1 MSSLTTARLRTWV
14 TVAMVLVL
22 VGSLAL
28 WSFHRDLLPHTIR
41 IATGER
47 SGLYYKIGDAIQ
59 GPVEHQTRRSVTLS
73 ETRGSDENY
82 QQLVNGE
89 VDLAIV
95 QGGAA
100 PLEDLSVVTP
110 LFREYV
116 FVIVRRESGISSVW
130 ELTGRKVLLGQRGSG
145 SRVAAVK
152 VLHHF
157 GIDVA
162 DLHADNARSL
172 RVLETDETVDA
183 AIVTAGIEHPQLKKI
198 LASNEFDL
206 LPIESAPAMGMVHP
220 FLRKVEVPRGLFAE
234 HPSMPPVPIPTIAT
248 TAYLVCQNNAPAE
261 LVDAALRSIHEENL
275 RLKVPTLIERQDA
288 SQWTPT
294 RMHPIAQ
301 RYFNPADNFGMMAN
315 VMESLAATKELLF
328 ALGAGIYLI
337 WIRWRR
343 MEERELQEIMEHQKE
358 HLDRF
363 LNQTLQIERAQ
374 IKSDDVEEL
383 QGYMAAVTEIKLKAL
398 QELTEEEL
406 RGDQAFSIFLDQCSN
421 LIGKIQMKMLGL
433 TSGNLSKN
441 EVAKKS
447 PRSDPPTQLR
457 KSDRPAD
464 RADG

>member
-1 MSSLTTARLRTWV
+1 
-14 TVAMVLVL
+14 
-22 VGSLAL
+22 
-28 WSFHRDLLPHTIR
+28 
-41 IATGER
+41 
-47 SGLYYKIGDAIQ
+47 
-59 GPVEHQTRRSVTLS
+59 
-73 ETRGSDENY
+73 
-82 QQLVNGE
+82 
-89 VDLAIV
+89 
-95 QGGAA
+95 
-100 PLEDLSVVTP
+100 
-110 LFREYV
+110 
-116 FVIVRRESGISSVW
+116 
-130 ELTGRKVLLGQRGSG
+130 
-145 SRVAAVK
+145 
-152 VLHHF
+152 
-157 GIDVA
+157 
-162 DLHADNARSL
+162 
-172 RVLETDETVDA
+172 
-183 AIVTAGIEHPQLKKI
+183 
-198 LASNEFDL
+198 
-206 LPIESAPAMGMVHP
+206 
-220 FLRKVEVPRGLFAE
+220 
-234 HPSMPPVPIPTIAT
+234 MPPVPIPTIAT

-383 QGYMAAVTEIKLKAL
+383 QGYMAAVNEIKLKAL

-433 TSGNLSKN
+433 TSENFSKN

>member
-1 MSSLTTARLRTWV
+1 
-14 TVAMVLVL
+14 
-22 VGSLAL
+22 
-28 WSFHRDLLPHTIR
+28 
-41 IATGER
+41 
-47 SGLYYKIGDAIQ
+47 
-59 GPVEHQTRRSVTLS
+59 
-73 ETRGSDENY
+73 
-82 QQLVNGE
+82 
-89 VDLAIV
+89 
-95 QGGAA
+95 
-100 PLEDLSVVTP
+100 
-110 LFREYV
+110 
-116 FVIVRRESGISSVW
+116 
-130 ELTGRKVLLGQRGSG
+130 
-145 SRVAAVK
+145 
-152 VLHHF
+152 
-157 GIDVA
+157 
-162 DLHADNARSL
+162 
-172 RVLETDETVDA
+172 
-183 AIVTAGIEHPQLKKI
+183 
-198 LASNEFDL
+198 
-206 LPIESAPAMGMVHP
+206 
-220 FLRKVEVPRGLFAE
+220 
-234 HPSMPPVPIPTIAT
+234 
-248 TAYLVCQNNAPAE
+248 
-261 LVDAALRSIHEENL
+261 
-275 RLKVPTLIERQDA
+275 
-288 SQWTPT
+288 
-294 RMHPIAQ
+294 MHPIAQ

-421 LIGKIQMKMLGL
+421 LIGKIQMKILGL
-433 TSGNLSKN
+433 TSGNFSKN